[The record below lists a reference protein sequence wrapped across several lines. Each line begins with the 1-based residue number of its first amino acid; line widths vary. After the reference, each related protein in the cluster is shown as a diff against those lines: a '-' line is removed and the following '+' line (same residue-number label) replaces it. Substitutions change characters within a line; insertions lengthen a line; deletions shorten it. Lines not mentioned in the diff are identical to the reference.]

1 MKLGEDNM
9 KLGETIDYMM
19 ENRYD
24 GTIENKD
31 IICKGEYFYP
41 EEDFC
46 YYRIAIFRQIA
57 LGKVPMCD
65 IDEVEW
71 EEFNDVNT
79 TTQSD
84 STYRWLSYEYEDRYG
99 SHKKSVKEYNSIK
112 NIERRC
118 QYEENRLVMI
128 ELY

>member
-1 MKLGEDNM
+1 M

-19 ENRYD
+19 ENRYE
-24 GTIENKD
+24 GIIENQH

-46 YYRIAIFRQIA
+46 YYHVDMFRKEK
-57 LGKVPMCD
+57 LRKVSMCN
-65 IDEVEW
+65 INELEW

-79 TTQSD
+79 TTYPD

-99 SHKKSVKEYNSIK
+99 NRKKSTKEYNSIE
-112 NIERRC
+112 NIKRRC
-118 QYEENRLVMI
+118 QYEEIV
-128 ELY
+128 

>member
-1 MKLGEDNM
+1 M

-19 ENRYD
+19 ENRYE
-24 GTIENKD
+24 GIIENQH

-41 EEDFC
+41 EKDFC
-46 YYRIAIFRQIA
+46 YYHVDMFRKEK
-57 LGKVPMCD
+57 LRKVSMCN
-65 IDEVEW
+65 INELEW

-79 TTQSD
+79 TTYPD

-99 SHKKSVKEYNSIK
+99 SRKKSVKEYNSIK

-118 QYEENRLVMI
+118 QYEENSIIMI
-128 ELY
+128 ELH

>member
-1 MKLGEDNM
+1 M

-19 ENRYD
+19 ENRYE
-24 GTIENKD
+24 GTIESQH

-46 YYRIAIFRQIA
+46 YYRVEMFREGK
-57 LGKVPMCD
+57 LGKIPICD
-65 IDEVEW
+65 INEVEW

>member
-1 MKLGEDNM
+1 M

-19 ENRYD
+19 ENRYE
-24 GTIENKD
+24 GIIENQH

-46 YYRIAIFRQIA
+46 YYHVKMFRQAA

-65 IDEVEW
+65 ISEVEW

-79 TTQSD
+79 TTYPD
-84 STYRWLSYEYEDRYG
+84 STYRWLSYEYEDGYG
-99 SHKKSVKEYNSIK
+99 SRKKSVKEYNSIK

-118 QYEENRLVMI
+118 QYKGYSIIMV
-128 ELY
+128 ELH

>member
-1 MKLGEDNM
+1 M

-19 ENRYD
+19 ENRYE
-24 GTIENKD
+24 GTIESQH

-46 YYRIAIFRQIA
+46 YYRVSIFRQTT

-71 EEFNDVNT
+71 EEFNDVKYYN
-79 TTQSD
+79 
-84 STYRWLSYEYEDRYG
+84 LS
-99 SHKKSVKEYNSIK
+99 
-112 NIERRC
+112 
-118 QYEENRLVMI
+118 
-128 ELY
+128 